1 MQENEIANNG
11 SKSQE
16 AILTINR
23 YEEIIKIQIKRTIGY
38 ISKQGQL
45 LNVLNTFLMM
55 LVKVDQ

>member
-23 YEEIIKIQIKRTIGY
+23 YEEIIKIQNKRTIGY